1 MIESVLQQDY
11 PNFELIIVNDGSTD
25 NSSKIIANYAESDKR
40 IILINQANSGKPS
53 IARNHGLKNST
64 GEYICYLDADDS
76 FMPDKLS
83 KVMNGFKEN
92 PDFDFIFHDYSQTDE
107 NLSIIENSFLH
118 KHIST
123 ERFNHI
129 FNINS
134 KDCRTPKVSLYKFS
148 LFQTPLLWTGSIAF
162 KKASYPVNNILF
174 DESLSCAED
183 ILMWNY
189 LITQGQGAYI
199 DEPLACYR
207 DSPNSITKNIAQLDL
222 DNYHY
227 YQMNI
232 DAPLEALSQE
242 ENTTLLQMAEDNLL
256 SAAYGFLDK
265 KAYKK
270 ALQLNLKAISANFS
284 IKNVVL
290 LCKSLLKTLFRK

>member
-25 NSSKIIANYAESDKR
+25 NSLNVIAKYAENDSR
-40 IILINQANSGKPS
+40 IILINQKNSGKPS
-53 IARNHGLKNST
+53 IARNHGLKKST

-83 KVMNGFKEN
+83 KIINCFKANTE
-92 PDFDFIFHDYSQTDE
+92 FDFVFHDYSQTDE
-107 NLSIIENSFLH
+107 NLSIIEKSFLH
-118 KHIST
+118 KHISA

-129 FNINS
+129 FNTDSN
-134 KDCRTPKVSLYKFS
+134 DNWTPKVSLYKFS

-162 KKASYPVNNILF
+162 KKTSYPVDKILF

-189 LITQGQGAYI
+189 LITRGQGAYI

-232 DAPLEALSQE
+232 DAPLEPLSPE
-242 ENTTLLQMAEDNLL
+242 ENKQLQQMAEDNLL

-270 ALQLNLKAISANFS
+270 SLQLNLKAISANFS
-284 IKNVVL
+284 IHNVVL
-290 LCKSLLKTLFRK
+290 LGKSALKALLKK